1 MLEEKIADLASQK
14 QKKLLQRLV
23 GELSKSNP
31 ELYYQATSEVAR
43 ALKLHIDGEAKLFQE
58 ERELLQVLSQRDIEV
73 LLSHHS

>member
-31 ELYYQATSEVAR
+31 ELYYQSTSEVAR
-43 ALKLHIDGEAKLFQE
+43 ALMLHIDGEAKLFQE
-58 ERELLQVLSQRDIEV
+58 ERELLQVLGQRDIEV
-73 LLSHHS
+73 LLSHHT